1 MLARHAAFLIAT
13 EGDVRLPP
21 ATPLESTLV
30 DVFIPNSLNLFR
42 INADLERSHF
52 AQFWCNVTQF
62 RINTCKTVS
71 KQTTLT
77 SFRINTYEKT
87 RGWGAPPCG
96 NPSLATRR
104 SPLHSSPLFSNSC
117 ALFCTA
123 KNSSLFFS
131 INSALFTQK
140 HRGWG
145 YLSALRTL
153 CPLRSLC

>member
-1 MLARHAAFLIAT
+1 LNPPIHWSI
-13 EGDVRLPP
+13 PP

-30 DVFIPNSLNLFR
+30 DVFILNSLNLFR
-42 INADLERSHF
+42 INADLESPHF
-52 AQFWCNVTQF
+52 AQFWCNATPF

-87 RGWGAPPCG
+87 RGWGAPRFG
-96 NPSLATRR
+96 NPSLATPR
-104 SPLHSSPLFSNSC
+104 SPLHSSSFFSHPC

-145 YLSALRTL
+145 YPSALRAL